1 MGAAPRSRR
10 NRGPLLL
17 IAAVIALNLLVTTG
31 TGSAAVNRTA
41 ASPGLWG
48 VELAG
53 TASARFDAAAAKR
66 LHAHR
71 VGLVVVDGDRVS
83 PAAVAHIRSIAT
95 ANHLSVLTFSTR
107 RAAVGSCPSGL
118 RAPCTFIAPSPAAAL
133 RLAAS
138 TPVRVVVRT
147 HSAAEV
153 RQLAKLRHGRIV
165 AIADLPR
172 RSGQAAWLG
181 AAKLVTANPRVA
193 LAVHVAGPTASGSLT
208 SYFGLLSQAAKTSTK
223 KTSGTSVPRTPASAD
238 PAAPTGLAT
247 GGRSSTSIS
256 LSWQSAPAPADSYVV
271 YVDGARAGTTAT
283 LSYTVTGLACASSH
297 LFEVASRSLTGAESP
312 RAGVSDSTT
321 ACPGGGGGGGGSGG
335 SGDALPPSTPLTVS
349 STGAT
354 TTTITVSWPASTDNV
369 GVTGYTAYRGGASVG
384 TTASTTYTYSGLT
397 CGTSY
402 TLGVDAYDAAN
413 NHSGQASLTTSTSAC
428 VAPGDTTAP
437 TAPTGLT
444 KTAATVSSVSL
455 SWTASTDNV
464 GVAGYSLTRNGVAAG
479 TTATRTTTFTGLACG
494 TTYTLG
500 VAAYDAAGNTSGRTT
515 LSAATSACAPAGD
528 TQAPTTPSGLAVN
541 SATQTSLSLSW
552 SASTDNVGVTGYG
565 LYGAGSG
572 TVAATSTSVA
582 GLACGTSYTVQ
593 VDAFDAA
600 GNHSAKAS
608 VTASTLACS
617 GGGGGGTANVYVSTS
632 GSDSTCVRGDSSK
645 PCASFNKAF
654 QIAATGDVVEV
665 AGGRVLLA
673 VDRAVDEDRGRHGP
687 SRCGRKRHRRIAERQ
702 RQPLP
707 HRGHRRRRLRP
718 VERRPGA
725 SAAPSATR
733 VSSTSS
739 SRTAASAPRS
749 SAHRT

>member
-31 TGSAAVNRTA
+31 TVSAAVNRTT

-71 VGLVVVDGDRVS
+71 VGLIVVDGDHVS
-83 PAAVAHIRSIAT
+83 PSAVAHIRSIAT

-118 RAPCTFIAPSPAAAL
+118 RAPCTFIARSPAAAL
-133 RLAAS
+133 QLAAS
-138 TPVRVVVRT
+138 VPVRVVVRT
-147 HSAAEV
+147 HSAADV
-153 RQLAKLRHGRIV
+153 RKLAKLRHGRIV

-208 SYFGLLSQAAKTSTK
+208 SYFGLLSQTAKTSTK

-238 PAAPTGLAT
+238 PGRTDRAGHGWALEHVDLAFVAERPGA
-247 GGRSSTSIS
+247 GGFLRRLCRRSARRNDRNAVVHGHGPRLRFESSVRGRFS
-256 LSWQSAPAPADSYVV
+256 LADRRRVSACGRLRFDDRVPWWRRWRRWQRRRPAPQHSAHRQQHGRHDDHDHGQLAR
-271 YVDGARAGTTAT
+271 VDGQRRRHRLHG
-283 LSYTVTGLACASSH
+283 LSRRSERRDDRSHDVH
-297 LFEVASRSLTGAESP
+297 LFGTHVRNVVHP
-312 RAGVSDSTT
+312 RGRRLRRRKQPFG
-321 ACPGGGGGGGGSGG
+321 PG
-335 SGDALPPSTPLTVS
+335 
-349 STGAT
+349 
-354 TTTITVSWPASTDNV
+354 
-369 GVTGYTAYRGGASVG
+369 
-384 TTASTTYTYSGLT
+384 
-397 CGTSY
+397 
-402 TLGVDAYDAAN
+402 
-413 NHSGQASLTTSTSAC
+413 SLTTSTSAC

-500 VAAYDAAGNTSGRTT
+500 VAAYDAAGNTSSRTT

-528 TQAPTTPSGLAVN
+528 TQAPTAPSGLAVN

-617 GGGGGGTANVYVSTS
+617 GGGGGGTASVYVSTS
-632 GSDSTCVRGDSSK
+632 GSDSTCVRGDSTK

-654 QIAATGDVVEV
+654 QIAASGDVVEV
-665 AGGRVLLA
+665 AGGAYSGQSISQSSKTAA
-673 VDRAVDEDRGRHGP
+673 VTIRPASGATVTVASTE
-687 SRCGRKRHRRIAERQ
+687 CQ
-702 RQPLP
+702 RQPP
-707 HRGHRRRRLRP
+707 PCRGNRRRRLRP
-718 VERRPGA
+718 VERRPE
-725 SAAPSATR
+725 R
-733 VSSTSS
+733 L
-739 SRTAASAPRS
+739 
-749 SAHRT
+749 